1 MALKTENENGA
12 IIIQNDVLAKI
23 AGMAATHCYGVVG
36 MVTRKKTTGLVN
48 LLFGDSM
55 AKGVSV
61 TTTED
66 AKLAIDLHIMV
77 EYGVN
82 IAAICEAI
90 IKDVKYNVEMM
101 TGFKV
106 GKVNVNVES
115 ARVTD

>member
-23 AGMAATHCYGVVG
+23 AGIAATHCYGVVG
-36 MVTRKKTTGLVN
+36 MVTRKKSNGLVN

-61 TTTED
+61 STTED
-66 AKLAIDLHIMV
+66 YKLAIDLHIMV

-82 IAAICEAI
+82 IATICQQI
-90 IKDVKYNVEMM
+90 IKDVKYNVETM

-106 GKVNVNVES
+106 GKINVNVES
-115 ARVTD
+115 ARVD